1 MMSQE
6 EIEFWLI
13 QSKEYIKEAQEDDT
27 YRELELE
34 IEILEAI
41 LNG

>member
-1 MMSQE
+1 MKE
-6 EIEFWLI
+6 EQVWEWLEE
-13 QSKEYIKEAQEDDT
+13 SKRLINEAEEDQT

-41 LNG
+41 LR